1 MISQYPWLAA
11 VWEKWQVSLESS
23 RFPNAVL
30 LETAAGFGS
39 EALVS
44 ALSRAVLCQNNLS
57 EGCGFCHS
65 CQLMESNSHPD
76 FHCVQPEKEGKTITV
91 EQIRQCTRVAYESSQ
106 LGGLRLF
113 VIEPAEF
120 MNEPAA
126 NALLKTLEEP
136 PERCIFLLVSDRV
149 SALMPT
155 IISRC
160 QKWRAPHPDYQEV
173 MHWLE
178 QRLDQPVDSYIPHLV
193 DGAPLSALA
202 FIEQNK
208 SQQYT
213 SIESE
218 LIKLACGDGDIISL
232 SKMISVE
239 PIERLS
245 WIWHILTDAQKI
257 QYGVLKPFYTPG
269 SETLSKAKNYSF
281 LYDRSRELLALLNR
295 LGEHSGLNAE
305 LLIMDW
311 LFNFNEETCL

>member
-1 MISQYPWLAA
+1 MIPQYPWLIPL
-11 VWEKWQVSLESS
+11 WKKWQVSLESNHLS
-23 RFPNAVL
+23 NAVL
-30 LETAAGFGS
+30 LETATGFGS

-44 ALSRAVLCQNNLS
+44 SLSRAVLCQNNLS
-57 EGCGFCHS
+57 EGCGFCHG

-76 FHCVQPEKEGKTITV
+76 FHSVQPEKEGKAITV
-91 EQIRQCTRVAYESSQ
+91 EQIRQCSRVAYESSQ
-106 LGGLRLF
+106 LGGSRLF

-120 MNEPAA
+120 MNEAAA

-136 PERCIFLLVSDRV
+136 PEKCIFLLVTNRV

-160 QKWRAPHPDYQEV
+160 QKWRTPQLDYQDV
-173 MHWLE
+173 MQWLE
-178 QRLDQPVDSYIPHLV
+178 QRLDQPVASYIPHLV
-193 DGAPLSALA
+193 GGAPLSALA
-202 FIEQNK
+202 FIEQNQ
-208 SQQYT
+208 SQQFT

-218 LIKLACGDGDIISL
+218 LIKLARGDADIMSL
-232 SKMISVE
+232 SKLISVE
-239 PIERLS
+239 PLERLS

-257 QYGVLKPFYTPG
+257 QYGVLKPFYTPC
-269 SETLSKAKNYSF
+269 SETLSKVKSYAF
-281 LYDRSRELLALLNR
+281 LYDQSRELLTLLNR